1 MKRAL
6 FSKVMLAVFALTL
19 TAAASR
25 DAFGAAT
32 IVIINN
38 DSANTGFND
47 PTPVNPVGNNTGTT
61 LGQQRLNA
69 FQFAANIW
77 GATINSSV
85 PIRIRASWAS
95 LSCTSSTAVLGQAA
109 SIGTFRNFP
118 GAPISNTWYSAAL
131 ANALSGTDLDPGSPE
146 ITAQFN
152 LNLGNT
158 GCLDGT
164 HFYLGLD
171 GGHGPDEDLVA
182 VLLHEFA
189 HGLGFLTFTNTS
201 TGNFISGLPSIYDWF
216 LFDNTAGKGW
226 VDMTSGER
234 QASAINNGNL
244 AWAGAGVRNDLHGV
258 LGTPRLRVNSPS
270 GIAGNYATGTA
281 DFGARV
287 SSSGTTANVSEASPS
302 DGCSPLTNA
311 SAVSGRV
318 ALIDRGTCTFITKV
332 KNAQNAGASGVI
344 MVNNVTG
351 GVIQMGG
358 GDPTITIPAL
368 MVSLTD
374 GSTLRSQLTAGV
386 NATLLLDTSAPAGV
400 DAQGRPLLFAP
411 NPVQGG
417 SSVSHWDTTL
427 SPNQLMESGLSGDL
441 THSVAI
447 PADLTGSQL
456 RDIGWAFNP
465 IGDVSF
471 FVRQHYLD
479 FLNREPDASGQSFWT
494 NNVLSCGVDQTCAEV
509 RRINA
514 SAAFFLSIEFQ
525 QTGNLVYKM
534 NKVGFGNLPGKPVA
548 VQRAGFI
555 ADTRRIGSTPTQI
568 IVGVGDWQA
577 QLEANKLAFA
587 LDFVQRPAFQ
597 SAHGGQAAG
606 VYVDSLFANAGVTP
620 TVAER
625 NAAISAYGSGGVSG
639 QAAALRSAADSGS
652 VTSKTFNES
661 FVLMQ
666 FFGYLQRDPDAA
678 PDTDFAGYNFW
689 LGKLNQ
695 FGGNYIAAEMVKA
708 FIVSD
713 EYRHRF
719 GQ

>member
-1 MKRAL
+1 M
-6 FSKVMLAVFALTL
+6 MLAVFVLTL
-19 TAAASR
+19 TAASSR

-32 IVIINN
+32 IIIVNN
-38 DSANTGFND
+38 DTSNTGFND
-47 PTPVNPVGNNTGTT
+47 PTPVSPVGNNTGTT

-85 PIRIRASWAS
+85 PIRIRASWAA
-95 LSCTSSTAVLGQAA
+95 LSCTSSTAVLGQAS
-109 SIGTFRNFP
+109 SIGTFANFP
-118 GAPISNTWYSAAL
+118 GAPVPNALYTAAL
-131 ANALSGTDLDPGSPE
+131 ANALSGTDLAPNTPE
-146 ITAQFN
+146 ISAQFN

-171 GGHGPDEDLVA
+171 GSHGPDEDLVA

-201 TGNFISGLPSIYDWF
+201 TGTFSGGIPSIYDYF
-216 LFDNTAGKGW
+216 LFDDTTGKSW
-226 VDMTSGER
+226 VQMATSGER
-234 QASAINNGNL
+234 QASAVNNGNL
-244 AWAGAGVRNDLHGV
+244 VWTGAQVTSDLRGV
-258 LGTPRLRVNSPS
+258 LGTARVRVNSPS
-270 GIAGNYATGTA
+270 GIAGNYTAGTA

-287 SSSGTTANVSEASPS
+287 TTLGTTANVVEASPS
-302 DGCSPLTNA
+302 DGCEPLTNA
-311 SAVSGRV
+311 PAVSGRV
-318 ALIDRGTCTFITKV
+318 ALIDRGTCTFVTKV

-358 GDPTITIPAL
+358 GDAAIAIPAL

-386 NATLLLDTSAPAGV
+386 NATLLLDTSVPAGV
-400 DAQGRPLLFAP
+400 DAQGRALMFAP
-411 NPVQGG
+411 SAVQGG
-417 SSVSHWDTTL
+417 SSISHWDTTL

-441 THSVAI
+441 THSVAL

-525 QTGNLVYKM
+525 QTGSLVYKM
-534 NKVGFGNLPGKPVA
+534 NKAGFGNLPGKPVA

-568 IVGVGDWQA
+568 IVGVGDWQT
-577 QLEANKLAFA
+577 QLEANKQAFA
-587 LDFVQRPAFQ
+587 LEFVQRPAFQ

-625 NAAISAYGSGGVSG
+625 NAAISAFGAGGTAG
-639 QAAALRSAADSGS
+639 QAGALRSVADSGS
-652 VTSKTFNES
+652 VTSKTLNEA

-666 FFGYLQRDPDAA
+666 YFGYLQRDPDAA
-678 PDTDFAGYNFW
+678 PDADFVGYNFW
-689 LGKLNQ
+689 LAKLNQ

-708 FIVSD
+708 FLAAD